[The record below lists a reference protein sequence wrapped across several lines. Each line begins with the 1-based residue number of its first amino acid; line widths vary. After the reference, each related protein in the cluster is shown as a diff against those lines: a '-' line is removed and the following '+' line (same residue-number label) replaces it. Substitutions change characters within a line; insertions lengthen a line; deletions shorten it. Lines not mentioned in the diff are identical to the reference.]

1 MGDER
6 LYLVDRFR
14 QYRDTG
20 DARCNPLQDGPYDRP
35 SWRRPGKL
43 GTCNRCRFTYLSS
56 ISHGALVNLEQS
68 DELIEHRRRVMLHMR
83 LLHFDRNGRAV
94 TDDNTSPLN
103 VTNTYA

>member
-1 MGDER
+1 M
-6 LYLVDRFR
+6 
-14 QYRDTG
+14 
-20 DARCNPLQDGPYDRP
+20 
-35 SWRRPGKL
+35 
-43 GTCNRCRFTYLSS
+43 
-56 ISHGALVNLEQS
+56 NLEQS